1 MYAER
6 CSATAT
12 EADCESLWNIN
23 VQLLHGQLVAGTLGI
38 DELRFACRCVF
49 LLSRRLF
56 IHRERTKSQINTAFY
71 SRPRT
76 PHHKTK

>member
-12 EADCESLWNIN
+12 ETDCESLWNIN
-23 VQLLHGQLVAGTLGI
+23 VQLLYGQLVAGTLGI

-49 LLSRRLF
+49 LLNRRLF
-56 IHRERTKSQINTAFY
+56 TPPPGKDKIADKHSILFPSPNSTK
-71 SRPRT
+71 
-76 PHHKTK
+76 